1 MSEMSGLQVT
11 VFGAS
16 GFLGRSVIARLLDAG
31 MNVRIAARHP
41 ERLRFDAP
49 DTRVALVQTDVRDTA
64 SVAAAVEGAQA
75 VVNAVG
81 LYLESGAET
90 FDAIHVQGAR
100 TVAEQAARSGLE
112 KLVHVSGI
120 GANMASASKYVRA
133 RANGERVVRETF
145 AGAAILR
152 PSVLFGPGDA
162 FLNTI
167 DAITRAAPVF
177 PLFGWGETRMQPIYV
192 GDVADAV
199 FHCIDGDA
207 ACGRICE
214 LGGPRIYTYRQV
226 VKLVLRFRRRKRLL
240 LPVPF
245 AVWSAQAK
253 LLSLLPSPPLSEDQV
268 VLMRDDNVVGE
279 GVVRLQDLGAAGHE
293 LETMLPECL
302 ASPNR

>member
-1 MSEMSGLQVT
+1 MSEMTVT
-11 VFGAS
+11 VFGAT
-16 GFLGRSVIARLLDAG
+16 GFLGGAVTARLLDAG
-31 MNVRIAARHP
+31 MNVRVAARHP
-41 ERLRFDAP
+41 ERFRLDAP
-49 DTRVALVQTDVRDTA
+49 NARVAQVKTDVRDPA
-64 SVAAAVEGAQA
+64 SVAAAVEGAKA

-100 TVAEQAARSGLE
+100 TVAEQAARSGVE

-120 GANMASASKYVRA
+120 GANTQSASKYVRA
-133 RANGERVVRETF
+133 RANGERVVRERF

-177 PLFGWGETRMQPIYV
+177 PLFGWGETRMQPVFV

-199 FHCIDGDA
+199 FRCIDGDA
-207 ACGRICE
+207 ARGRICE
-214 LGGPRIYTYRQV
+214 IGGPRVYSYRQV

-245 AVWSAQAK
+245 AIWSAQAK

-279 GVVRLQDLGAAGHE
+279 GVVTLGDLGAAGHE
-293 LETMLPECL
+293 LETLLPQCL
-302 ASPNR
+302 APPDR

>member
-11 VFGAS
+11 VFGAT
-16 GFLGRSVIARLLDAG
+16 GFLGRSVTARLLDAG
-31 MNVRIAARHP
+31 MSVRIAARHP
-41 ERLRFDAP
+41 ERLRFHAP
-49 DTRVALVQTDVRDTA
+49 DTRVALVQTDVRDPA
-64 SVAAAVEGAQA
+64 SVATAVEGAQA

-100 TVAEQAARSGLE
+100 TVAETAARFGVK

-120 GANMASASKYVRA
+120 GASAASASKYVRA
-133 RANGERVVRETF
+133 RANGERVVRERF
-145 AGAAILR
+145 AGAVILR

-167 DAITRAAPVF
+167 DTITRAAPVF
-177 PLFGWGETRMQPIYV
+177 PLFGWGETRMQPVYV

-199 FHCIDGDA
+199 FRCIDGDA

-226 VKLVLRFRRRKRLL
+226 VELVLRFRRRKRPL

-245 AVWSAQAK
+245 AVWWAQAK
-253 LLSLLPSPPLSEDQV
+253 LLSLLPSPPLTEDQV
-268 VLMRDDNVVGE
+268 ALMRDDNVVGE
-279 GVVRLQDLGAAGHE
+279 GVVTLEDLGAAGHE
-293 LETMLPECL
+293 LETMLPQCL
-302 ASPNR
+302 ASPYR

>member
-1 MSEMSGLQVT
+1 MSEMIVT
-11 VFGAS
+11 VFGAT
-16 GFLGRSVIARLLDAG
+16 GFLGGAVTARLLDAG
-31 MNVRIAARHP
+31 MNVRVAVRHP
-41 ERLRFDAP
+41 ERFRLDAP
-49 DTRVALVQTDVRDTA
+49 NARVAQVKTDVRDPA
-64 SVAAAVEGAQA
+64 SVAAAVEGAKA

-81 LYLESGAET
+81 LYMESGAET

-100 TVAEQAARSGLE
+100 TVAEQAARSGVE

-120 GANMASASKYVRA
+120 GANTQSASKYVRA
-133 RANGERVVRETF
+133 RANGERVVRERF

-177 PLFGWGETRMQPIYV
+177 PLFGWGETRMQPVFV

-199 FHCIDGDA
+199 FRCIDGDA
-207 ACGRICE
+207 ARGRICE
-214 LGGPRIYTYRQV
+214 IGGPRVYSYRQV

-245 AVWSAQAK
+245 AIWSAQAK

-279 GVVRLQDLGAAGHE
+279 GVVTLGDLGAAGHE
-293 LETMLPECL
+293 LETLLPQCL
-302 ASPNR
+302 APPDR